1 MNHNPFPFSDDNKR
15 YHTLHYHNL
24 HTFGRRI
31 DKAVLD
37 GGFTCPNLDGTKGIG
52 GCAFCDGGSGAFT
65 RALPLTE
72 QLAAEA
78 ERLRRREARRSG
90 APEIRMIA
98 YFQAHTNTYAPVERL
113 RNLYA
118 QALAFPGVVGLS
130 VATRPDCLPEEVLAL
145 LSELNGKTYLTV
157 ELGVQTVHDRTAE
170 GFGRGY
176 AFSEFLES
184 YRKLQVLGIR
194 TCLHLINGLPG
205 EGLPEM
211 LETAQVLGELK
222 PQAVKLQLL
231 HILKGTRCEAL
242 WQDGA
247 LQAMEQADY
256 IETVV
261 RQLEYFPPETVIERV
276 TGDGEKAKLLAPL
289 WSMDKIRTLGG
300 IDKRQAELD
309 SWQGRQAAASDMG

>member
-1 MNHNPFPFSDDNKR
+1 MSNPFPFSDNNKR

-24 HTFGRRI
+24 HTFGGRI

-37 GGFTCPNLDGTKGIG
+37 GGFTCPTLDGTKGFG

-65 RALPLTE
+65 RTLPLRE
-72 QLAAEA
+72 QLNAEA
-78 ERLRRREARRSG
+78 ERLRRREARRS
-90 APEIRMIA
+90 ANPEVRMIA

-113 RNLYA
+113 RSLYEE
-118 QALAFPGVVGLS
+118 ALAFPGVVGLS
-130 VATRPDCLPEEVLAL
+130 VATRPDCLPEEVLTL
-145 LSELNGKTYLTV
+145 LAELNARTYLTV

-170 GFGRGY
+170 DFGRGY
-176 AFSEFLES
+176 TLSEFLES
-184 YRKLQVLGIR
+184 YQKLQICGIR
-194 TCLHLINGLPG
+194 TCLHIINGLPG

-231 HILKGTRCEAL
+231 HILKGTRYEAL
-242 WQDGA
+242 WQSGA
-247 LQAMEQADY
+247 LQAMTQADY

-309 SWQGRQAAASDMG
+309 SWQSKMR